1 MGMTAPALHYDYIRP
16 NALRVN
22 RFLFR
27 IRADADLRK
36 RYLHDPKTVVA
47 EMGLSD
53 AEQQAVVARDIP
65 GLVALG
71 AHPLLAILLRIFAD
85 MDERPDNYERY

>member
-1 MGMTAPALHYDYIRP
+1 MTSAPALHYDYIRP
-16 NALRVN
+16 DALRIN

-27 IRADADLRK
+27 MRAEADLRK
-36 RYLHDPKTVVA
+36 RYLQDPKTVVA
-47 EMGLSD
+47 EMGLSE
-53 AEQQAVVARDIP
+53 AEEKAVLGRDVP

-85 MDERPDNYERY
+85 MDERPDNYEFY

>member
-1 MGMTAPALHYDYIRP
+1 MTAAALHYDYIRP
-16 NALRVN
+16 DALRVN

-36 RYLHDPKTVVA
+36 RYLLDPKAVVA

-53 AEQQAVVARDIP
+53 AEQQTVLARDIP

-85 MDERPDNYERY
+85 MDERPDNYELY